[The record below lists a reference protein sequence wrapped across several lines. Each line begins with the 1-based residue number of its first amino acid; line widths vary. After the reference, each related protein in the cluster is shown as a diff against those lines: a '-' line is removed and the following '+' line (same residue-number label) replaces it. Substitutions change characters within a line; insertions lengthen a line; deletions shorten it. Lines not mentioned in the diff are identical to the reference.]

1 MIKLS
6 LNPIVAIGAL
16 FFVLFVHSD
25 VPTASPGAS
34 TLAEIE
40 SKARQIK
47 QNEDRIA
54 EMSRLMNESIQEENR
69 KLAAMSSDIFH
80 LESNRFSELYDAME
94 EKRAEIEN
102 SRLWINRRNSAQSG
116 WKEHNPGRCSAGG
129 PPPICEVDHWYRV
142 SVSEAMQEYNR
153 MLQEELNKYKNQIEQ
168 KFDSDLAAKK
178 KALQDFQYGEN
189 EFVRRRNDWARQIE
203 QLRVNND
210 DLRQQIT
217 RLSQIYRD
225 NVVKGAES
233 MTLPWARNLMG
244 LVAEKHFFELRIDI
258 AKVRLQ
264 DLQVELS
271 EAITKA
277 KNKIVEEENAKIEK
291 NNQRVLQLN
300 TELTTLEKAY
310 SDRRVNLMNTRFPL
324 NSRYTEVRGML
335 MNRNLRTAEEIV
347 ELEAEEKDLNQ
358 RISEIDDELNKLEVD
373 YQSRRK
379 ANRDEALRLDQE
391 SFQFRVGI
399 SAKQSS
405 AEELVRRA
413 FSTRDKL
420 LNDAIAARVNGLQ
433 NNDALTRQRFDEYNT
448 YMLQYD
454 NVLNNE
460 RIRLLQA
467 CQLAGASCYGA
478 DTGSAVATIWNNS
491 SSCVQAMENNRNMGT
506 YYGCDREAPMYQQA
520 FNGHINGLSDSDIQ
534 AAQRSNTKTR
544 FNNILDTIN

>member
-1 MIKLS
+1 MNFSIQPVISILV
-6 LNPIVAIGAL
+6 IVIATL
-16 FFVLFVHSD
+16 FSSD

-54 EMSRLMNESIQEENR
+54 EMSRLMNESIEQER
-69 KLAAMSSDIFH
+69 QKLAQMSSEVFH
-80 LESNRFSELYDAME
+80 LENNRYAELSNRMAD
-94 EKRAEIEN
+94 KQAEIEN
-102 SRLWINRRNSAQSG
+102 STLWTNRRNSAQSG
-116 WKEHNPGRCSAGG
+116 WKEYSPGSCSAGG
-129 PPPICEVDHWYRV
+129 PPPICVVDHWYRV

-153 MLQEELNKYKNQIEQ
+153 MLQEELNKYRNQIEGQ
-168 KFDSDLAAKK
+168 YNSDLSAKK
-178 KALQDFQYGEN
+178 NALQQFQYGEN

-233 MTLPWARNLMG
+233 MTLPWARNLMA

-277 KNKIVEEENAKIEK
+277 QNKIVEEENAKIEK
-291 NNQRVLQLN
+291 NNQRILQLN
-300 TELTTLEKAY
+300 TELTTLENAY
-310 SDRRVNLMNTRFPL
+310 NERRVFLMNSRFPL

-335 MNRNLRTAEEIV
+335 MNRSLRTAEEIV

-358 RISEIDDELNKLEVD
+358 RISEIDNELNKLEVD
-373 YQSRRK
+373 YQTRRK
-379 ANRDEALRLDQE
+379 ANRDESLRLDQE
-391 SFQFRVGI
+391 SFQIRVGVP
-399 SAKQSS
+399 AKQSQ
-405 AEELVRRA
+405 AEELVKRA

-420 LNDAIAARVNGLQ
+420 LNDAIAARITGLQ
-433 NNDALTRQRFDEYNT
+433 NNDALTRQRIDEYND

-454 NVLNNE
+454 RVLNNE
-460 RIRLLQA
+460 RIRLLNA
-467 CQLAGASCYGA
+467 CQMAGASCYGS

-491 SSCVQAMENNRNMGT
+491 YSCVQAMENNRNMGT
-506 YYGCDREAPMYQQA
+506 YYGCDREAPLYQQA
-520 FNGHINGLSDSDIQ
+520 FNGHVNGLSDSDIQ